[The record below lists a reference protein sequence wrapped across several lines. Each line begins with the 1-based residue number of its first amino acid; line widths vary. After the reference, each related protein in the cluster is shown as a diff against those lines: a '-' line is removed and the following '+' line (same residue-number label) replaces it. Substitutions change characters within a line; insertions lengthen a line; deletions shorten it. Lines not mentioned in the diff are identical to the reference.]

1 MKAKAAHSR
10 RREGKEAARA
20 EAMVRSLARFRYAL
34 RKFLRFSENAARSC
48 GVTPQQHQLLLGIQG
63 FSGRGQASVGELA
76 EFLQERHHSVVGLVE
91 RAEQSGLVRR
101 AQDAAD
107 RRVVNVALTA
117 KGKRILLR
125 LTRRH
130 YEEARRLRGLWETC
144 ELSRGGR
151 VAKTVRRGRGEA
163 RDGRRLSAR
172 GGSRKR
178 APSRAT
184 A

>member
-1 MKAKAAHSR
+1 MHFKNQQAAENCPASAILRKMKAKAISGR
-10 RREGKEAARA
+10 W
-20 EAMVRSLARFRYAL
+20 EAMDATRIAAIVRNLAQFRYAL
-34 RKFLRFSENAARSC
+34 RKFLRFSEEAARRC
-48 GVTPQQHQLLLGIQG
+48 KVTPQQHQLLLGILG
-63 FSGRGQASVGELA
+63 FSGRGSARISELA

-107 RRVVNVALTA
+107 RRVVNVTLTA

-144 ELSRGGR
+144 ELSRGAR
-151 VAKTVRRGRGEA
+151 AAKTPRPRRSQTR
-163 RDGRRLSAR
+163 S
-172 GGSRKR
+172 
-178 APSRAT
+178 
-184 A
+184 